1 MLGAGENKRELF
13 SMKKKEELI
22 QKVKHLLYKIRAP
35 KRLHHFGPKI
45 YELWQHVFA
54 LFVKAD
60 CQFSYRRTALFLRNL
75 GFKVATK
82 STLQRYSKKLLL
94 PFWQKLFSKT
104 IGKVSKIVSADG
116 TGLERTKAS
125 DHYIHRI
132 DAKRPFCKG
141 YHLSIIVGTNSKI
154 LSLRI
159 RQKYCHDMKDI
170 RYLAKRLSNK
180 PKIILMDK
188 GYDSEK
194 LHRYFALQNIWS
206 IAPVRKN
213 WARGQLRK
221 KLKDN
226 FPQKL
231 YNKRSRV
238 ESIFHALKQKYG
250 SSVSSK
256 TIGSA
261 RREIYCKAILHNL
274 FFKNYSSL
282 GTDPLFSSGVVF
294 NYSFKNRSCLCIT
307 IIPYILFSLLS
318 KSAWKIC
325 G

>member
-1 MLGAGENKRELF
+1 MKQKNKLV
-13 SMKKKEELI
+13 
-22 QKVKHLLYKIRAP
+22 QKVKHLLHKIKAP
-35 KRLHHFGPKI
+35 KRLHRFGPKL

-54 LFVKAD
+54 LFVKAE
-60 CQFSYRRTALFLRNL
+60 CQFSYRKTTNFLRNI

-94 PFWQKLFSKT
+94 PFWQKIFYQT

-141 YHLSIIVGTNSKI
+141 YHLSIIVGEDSKI

-170 RYLAKRLSNK
+170 RYLAKKLPNK

-188 GYDSEK
+188 GYDSEE
-194 LHRYFALQNIWS
+194 LHRYFAMQNIKS

-213 WARGQLRK
+213 WARGQFRK
-221 KLKDN
+221 QLKDN

-238 ESIFHALKQKYG
+238 ESVFHALKQKYG
-250 SSVSSK
+250 NSVNSK
-256 TIGSA
+256 KIISA
-261 RREIYCKAILHNL
+261 RSEIYCKAILYNL
-274 FFKNYSSL
+274 FLKLIQVL
-282 GTDPLFSSGVVF
+282 GQNPLL
-294 NYSFKNRSCLCIT
+294 R
-307 IIPYILFSLLS
+307 
-318 KSAWKIC
+318 
-325 G
+325 

>member
-1 MLGAGENKRELF
+1 MKEKNKLV
-13 SMKKKEELI
+13 
-22 QKVKHLLYKIRAP
+22 QKVKYLLHKIKSP
-35 KRLHHFGPKI
+35 KQLHHFGPKL

-54 LFVKAD
+54 LFVKAE
-60 CQFSYRRTALFLRNL
+60 CQFSYRRTTNFLRNI

-94 PFWQKLFSKT
+94 PFWQKIFYQT

-141 YHLSIIVGTNSKI
+141 YHLSIIVGEDSKI

-170 RYLAKRLSNK
+170 RYLAKKLPNK

-188 GYDSEK
+188 GYDSEE
-194 LHRYFALQNIWS
+194 LHRYFAMQNIKS

-213 WARGQLRK
+213 WARGQFRK
-221 KLKDN
+221 QLKDN

-238 ESIFHALKQKYG
+238 ESVFHALKQKYG
-250 SSVSSK
+250 NSVNSK
-256 TIGSA
+256 KIISA
-261 RREIYCKAILHNL
+261 RSEIYCKAILYNL
-274 FFKNYSSL
+274 FLKLIQVL
-282 GTDPLFSSGVVF
+282 GQNQLLRNLFIV
-294 NYSFKNRSCLCIT
+294 SF
-307 IIPYILFSLLS
+307 
-318 KSAWKIC
+318 
-325 G
+325 

>member
-1 MLGAGENKRELF
+1 MKNKT
-13 SMKKKEELI
+13 ELI
-22 QKVKHLLYKIRAP
+22 QKVKHLLHKIKAP
-35 KRLHHFGPKI
+35 KRLHRFGPKL

-54 LFVKAD
+54 LFVKAE
-60 CQFSYRRTALFLRNL
+60 CQFSYRRTTLFLRNL

-94 PFWQKLFSKT
+94 PFWQKLFSQT
-104 IGKVSKIVSADG
+104 IGKVSKIISADG

-125 DHYIHRI
+125 EHYIRRI

-141 YHLSIIVGTNSKI
+141 YHLSIIVGENSKI

-170 RYLAKRLSNK
+170 RYLAKRLSCK

-188 GYDSEK
+188 GYDSEE
-194 LHRYFALQNIWS
+194 LHRYFASQNIWS
-206 IAPVRKN
+206 IAPVKKN

-238 ESIFHALKQKYG
+238 ESVFHAFKQKYG
-250 SSVSSK
+250 NHINSK
-256 TIGSA
+256 KITSA
-261 RREIYCKAILHNL
+261 RSEIYCKAILYNL
-274 FFKNYSSL
+274 FLMIIQVL
-282 GTDPLFSSGVVF
+282 GQTLNFD
-294 NYSFKNRSCLCIT
+294 
-307 IIPYILFSLLS
+307 
-318 KSAWKIC
+318 
-325 G
+325 